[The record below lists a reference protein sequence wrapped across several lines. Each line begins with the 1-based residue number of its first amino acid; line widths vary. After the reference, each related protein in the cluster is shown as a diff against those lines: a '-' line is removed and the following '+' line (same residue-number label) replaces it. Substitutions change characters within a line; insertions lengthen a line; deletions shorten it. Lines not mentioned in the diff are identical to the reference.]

1 MREKNQEKRKDIKD
15 LNLKKKGFMK
25 KSGKLVI

>member
-25 KSGKLVI
+25 KVENL